1 MVNIQAKPYV
11 ITITMGVK
19 NKLDSYLD
27 SCHTK
32 ALVLMRQLQYVE
44 RALLKGEIYS
54 FDQAGSAA
62 HLSGVLAKDAEMIL
76 VDMM

>member
-1 MVNIQAKPYV
+1 MNGHSMQPK
-11 ITITMGVK
+11 
-19 NKLDSYLD
+19 
-27 SCHTK
+27 
-32 ALVLMRQLQYVE
+32 YVE

-62 HLSGVLAKDAEMIL
+62 HLSGVLASDAEMIL